1 MSQDDD
7 TPRWTAGFKDAVKGL
22 LGPTA
27 GGWGPTYSDAGSV
40 AQAIQ
45 RAYQAGRLDGMA
57 EALKVSVP
65 TQEPPDERFE
75 TVEEAWERLG
85 LFEPPERLPEPWVVT
100 LEPLDGD
107 HYVWCV
113 RSVRSVLGLSLADA
127 EDYVKELLDD

>member
-7 TPRWTAGFKDAVKGL
+7 TPRWAAGFKDAVKGL
-22 LGPTA
+22 MGAPDT
-27 GGWGPTYSDAGSV
+27 WGPTYTDEAAF
-40 AQAIQ
+40 AQ
-45 RAYQAGRLDGMA
+45 
-57 EALKVSVP
+57 ALKVTFPTGESV
-65 TQEPPDERFE
+65 EERFE

>member
-7 TPRWTAGFKDAVKGL
+7 TPRWAAGFKDAVKGL
-22 LGPTA
+22 MGAPDT
-27 GGWGPTYSDAGSV
+27 WGPTYTAF
-40 AQAIQ
+40 AQAIR
-45 RAYQAGRLDGMA
+45 RAYQAGRLDGVA
-57 EALKVSVP
+57 EALKVTFPTGESV
-65 TQEPPDERFE
+65 EERFE